1 MAKGRTLLIYVSDWQ
16 GDPKLG
22 ACSLAAR
29 GLWFEM
35 LCIMQDAE
43 PFGHLSVNHSV
54 IRPEQLARLCRG
66 STEEIT
72 TLLQELE
79 DHGVFSR
86 TEDGVIF
93 CRRMLRDQARRE
105 RNRRNGSLGGNP
117 RLTNSDNQE
126 FHVRLSE
133 VDNHPDKANG
143 TGTGIDT
150 GDTDISS
157 PSRKKEGVQ
166 REGAM
171 TVEIWPAFDD
181 WWSLYD
187 KKTGRAPCE
196 AKWKRL
202 KQDEKEAIMRHTEAY
217 VAATPEI
224 QYRKNP
230 LTYLNQKS
238 WNDEHVTRR
247 DDPARPVTAKLER
260 IQRML
265 AEREHRG
272 AIPQARAL
280 GHADGER
287 GE

>member
-1 MAKGRTLLIYVSDWQ
+1 MYLTLMRYLWPYGGPMPIDEVEALLGKAWVS
-16 GDPKLG
+16 LG
-22 ACSLAAR
+22 SIFRRKFVENDGAIC
-29 GLWFEM
+29 
-35 LCIMQDAE
+35 
-43 PFGHLSVNHSV
+43 
-54 IRPEQLARLCRG
+54 
-66 STEEIT
+66 
-72 TLLQELE
+72 LQWME
-79 DHGVFSR
+79 DEREKQTAF
-86 TEDGVIF
+86 
-93 CRRMLRDQARRE
+93 RE
-105 RNRRNGSLGGNP
+105 RQALNGSKGGRPRKAKNP
-117 RLTNSDNQE
+117 S
-126 FHVRLSE
+126 LSQAKPE
-133 VDNHPDKANG
+133 PIPKKSPRVGDGDGNGVGISLIEEKEHAQPDTAL
-143 TGTGIDT
+143 
-150 GDTDISS
+150 
-157 PSRKKEGVQ
+157 
-166 REGAM
+166 
-171 TVEIWPAFDD
+171 TVEIWPTFDD

-280 GHADGER
+280 GYADGER
-287 GE
+287 SE

>member
-1 MAKGRTLLIYVSDWQ
+1 MSDGFVKLHRSFLQWEWYQDEACRCLFLHLLLTVNWKPKRWRGNEIPAGSAPIGSEALAKQLGWNRAKLRRTMDKLKATGEVATKAANKWTLVTLVNWAKYQDDGQQSGQQNDTEAASKRPANGQ
-16 GDPKLG
+16 QTATPKEG
-22 ACSLAAR
+22 KK
-29 GLWFEM
+29 E
-35 LCIMQDAE
+35 
-43 PFGHLSVNHSV
+43 
-54 IRPEQLARLCRG
+54 
-66 STEEIT
+66 
-72 TLLQELE
+72 
-79 DHGVFSR
+79 
-86 TEDGVIF
+86 
-93 CRRMLRDQARRE
+93 RRE
-105 RNRRNGSLGGNP
+105 EGEEREERR
-117 RLTNSDNQE
+117 E
-126 FHVRLSE
+126 
-133 VDNHPDKANG
+133 
-143 TGTGIDT
+143 
-150 GDTDISS
+150 IS
-157 PSRKKEGVQ
+157 VQ
-166 REGAM
+166 
-171 TVEIWPAFDD
+171 TPTIEIWPTFDD

-196 AKWKRL
+196 EKWKRL

-280 GHADGER
+280 GYADGER
-287 GE
+287 SE

>member
-1 MAKGRTLLIYVSDWQ
+1 MSKPPAFQFYAKDFMDSTRFWDANACGLYIRCLCIQWEHGGIPSDLKTLARGVGMDTSEVESLWQTVGQKFEQGDDGLLI
-16 GDPKLG
+16 
-22 ACSLAAR
+22 
-29 GLWFEM
+29 
-35 LCIMQDAE
+35 
-43 PFGHLSVNHSV
+43 
-54 IRPEQLARLCRG
+54 
-66 STEEIT
+66 
-72 TLLQELE
+72 
-79 DHGVFSR
+79 
-86 TEDGVIF
+86 
-93 CRRMLRDQARRE
+93 
-105 RNRRNGSLGGNP
+105 NRRLEAVRSRQEEVSEKRRNAAKARWDADANAS
-117 RLTNSDNQE
+117 TNAHAKPVQRKEKEKEEGD
-126 FHVRLSE
+126 
-133 VDNHPDKANG
+133 
-143 TGTGIDT
+143 DT
-150 GDTDISS
+150 SS
-157 PSRKKEGVQ
+157 AGEEKEKEEEGVQ
-166 REGAM
+166 REGAL
-171 TVEIWPAFDD
+171 TVEIWPTFDD

-280 GHADGER
+280 GYADGER
-287 GE
+287 SE